1 MQTSLPV
8 IRSLARSGAIELAW
22 SAFEEAGWHE
32 RDDLP
37 EALCLKGRLFK
48 DRAALASP
56 GQRGAWLDQ
65 AINAYLAAFD
75 LSPATYPLIN
85 AATLALLSGDT
96 PRAEALARLTIELLD
111 SGTHEPETPYW
122 LAATRA
128 EAMLLLGDAQGS
140 AAMVKQAVAL
150 APRAWEDHASTL
162 AQFSR
167 IAEHLGLAVDGLE
180 DIRPPASLS
189 YRGTMGLSP
198 QDRAA
203 SAQIEAVL
211 NRERPGFLY
220 GALAAGADILI
231 AEAGLRLG
239 ARLHVLLPASLEA
252 FRALSVMPFGKEW
265 GARFDDLCAA
275 AESVE
280 MIATPGPPS
289 VAGVALAQAMVRGLA
304 VVNARELQSRVLTLE
319 VDCLPP
325 SSRAEGVSSPA
336 PGLRTIRIACAE
348 TVGAATSPLADDQQL
363 LAIVAWP
370 EGSAAI
376 ERESGYASWCDLA
389 DGIWAAA
396 YSDPGAA
403 VAAVRRLERDS
414 GKPLSIGLDYVLAP
428 AVLEAPGDVAA
439 GARAIA
445 RTARPGQ
452 WLASRAMALSLVG
465 EADGTMIQP
474 VGEVR
479 CAACAIDVYAITGA

>member
-22 SAFEEAGWHE
+22 SLFEEAGWHE
-32 RDDLP
+32 RRDLP

-56 GQRGAWLDQ
+56 DQRGAWLDQ
-65 AINAYLAAFD
+65 AISAYLAAFD

-85 AATLALLSGDT
+85 AATLALLSGDAD
-96 PRAEALARLTIELLD
+96 RAQALARRTLDLLD

-122 LAATRA
+122 LEATRA
-128 EAMLLLGDAQGS
+128 EAMLLLGDAQRS

-167 IAEHLGLAVDGLE
+167 ITEHQGMTAAWLE

-198 QDRAA
+198 DDKVA
-203 SAQIEAVL
+203 SARIEEVL
-211 NRERPGFLY
+211 ERERPGFLY

-231 AEAGLRLG
+231 AEAGLRQG
-239 ARLHVLLPASLEA
+239 ARLHVLLPASIEA
-252 FRALSVMPFGKEW
+252 FRALSVTPFGTEW
-265 GARFDDLCAA
+265 GARFDELCAA

-280 MIATPGPPS
+280 TIATAGPPS

-304 VVNARELQSRVLTLE
+304 MVNARELQAKALALE
-319 VDCLPP
+319 VDCFSP
-325 SSRAEGVSSPA
+325 SLHVEGVAPA
-336 PGLRTIRIACAE
+336 APDARTIRIACRE
-348 TVGAATSPLADDQQL
+348 TSAAISPLADDQQL

-370 EGSAAI
+370 EGGGDI
-376 ERESGYASWCDLA
+376 EREAGHALWASIS
-389 DGIWAAA
+389 DGVGAAA
-396 YSDPGAA
+396 YSDPAAA
-403 VAAVRRLERDS
+403 VAAVRRLERD
-414 GKPLSIGLDYVLAP
+414 GGGLPIGLDYVLAP
-428 AVLEAPGDVAA
+428 VAIESTSDVAV
-439 GARAIA
+439 GARAVA
-445 RTARPGQ
+445 RAARPGQ

-465 EADGTMIQP
+465 QTGMMIQP
-474 VGEVR
+474 VGEVHSV
-479 CAACAIDVYAITGA
+479 AGAIDMYAITGA